1 MKKDPNSF
9 ALINAAD
16 LQARQSAHMWAG
28 INKLLESP
36 EVAQAWKLICLEL
49 ERLVEVDKCEHTF
62 TDELGGIAAFKAVDA
77 MVVKLRSVG
86 YKVHAQGQAT
96 VWDFGRPQPTRYE
109 IVVSW
114 GERS

>member
-1 MKKDPNSF
+1 MKKDPNSVT
-9 ALINAAD
+9 LINAAD

-36 EVAQAWKLICLEL
+36 EVAPAWKTICLEL
-49 ERLVEVDKCEHTF
+49 ERLIEVDTCEHTF
-62 TDELGGIAAFKAVDA
+62 TDELKFIRILDPVDA
-77 MVVKLRSVG
+77 MVMKLRSVG
-86 YKVHAQGQAT
+86 YKAHVQVQAMP
-96 VWDFGRPQPTRYE
+96 WEHGRPHPTRYE